1 MINLMCP
8 CGIKLLISWKK
19 ESHWPQISILY
30 KYKYDEEFH
39 LEKSAPSRNAVKT
52 NYVTKEPKSKVK
64 SDQIISVENILPTTC
79 SSVQEWMARF
89 GRSCQTQTE
98 EQNDS
103 HHVHTAYCHPQN
115 IQPVLISVQI
125 SADLSVLSTR
135 TLNSFIFDSVII
147 QYLMLI
153 CKEKHIGIIPY
164 FHKKYAIIK
173 KCSLKVLLMH

>member
-1 MINLMCP
+1 MLQKNQNLKWTL
-8 CGIKLLISWKK
+8 IRSSLLRIFYPPHVLLSR
-19 ESHWPQISILY
+19 SGWPGLG
-30 KYKYDEEFH
+30 E
-39 LEKSAPSRNAVKT
+39 AVKHRQKNRKT
-52 NYVTKEPKSKVK
+52 HIMCT
-64 SDQIISVENILPTTC
+64 QPT
-79 SSVQEWMARF
+79 VI
-89 GRSCQTQTE
+89 
-98 EQNDS
+98 
-103 HHVHTAYCHPQN
+103 PQN

-147 QYLMLI
+147 QYFMLI